1 MLNWNYDPNQYDE
14 NNFKPLDEGDYRVR
28 ISEVRFKD
36 ARNGNTGLEIKL
48 DVSGKAQKLWHH
60 IWFDHANA
68 KLTNQRLGEFFSSF
82 DISLSEQNNLDS
94 WRGKYGGVRVKHT
107 EYEGRTFAKVS
118 FCLNREYQKRLP
130 EWKDKP
136 TVKYNDKAEWYE
148 DLPSSKVEKVT
159 QMAPRSFGGLTF

>member
-28 ISEVRFKD
+28 ISEVMFKN
-36 ARNGNTGLEIKL
+36 AKNGNTGLEIKL

-60 IWFDHANA
+60 IWFDYKNA

-82 DISLSEQNNLDS
+82 GIGFSEQNNIDS

-118 FCLNREYQKRLP
+118 FCLNREYQRRLP

-136 TVKYNDKAEWYE
+136 SVREKDQTDWNEPPKSSNAMAT
-148 DLPSSKVEKVT
+148 PSFLG
-159 QMAPRSFGGLTF
+159 RSFGADGF